1 MAEENPHIEIKKLPK
16 PIDNPREQY
25 LFENENLI
33 LGRPG
38 FIFRSYPTLKE
49 RLQQSLREQKEYNFN
64 ISKISR
70 NNSLG
75 QLASKN
81 IFNNNSTTNKDN
93 KNISLTRN
101 NSQILKS
108 KTLTN
113 IITQPILRFKN
124 RTDLERIC
132 DTIQQYVK
140 PSEQEKIKE
149 IRERHVH
156 SIDFP
161 KGILYKGSF
170 KNLKNLKKIQ
180 KNSIDKNINNI
191 NFLDDKKGI
200 DVDNKNKPIIFFTR
214 LQRLNVEAKKIR
226 SKLHFKTH
234 FKGVESVFINPK
246 QIYDTVKKEEN
257 ISQKNIGNYAY
268 NENLEKEEIEKRNE
282 YKEDMNNLLLEEKE
296 KENIINTKEFSNYL
310 NNKVYYNDPV
320 LKRNIDKKK
329 SEEDKINQIK
339 KMNYL
344 KKIAFEDDNLKS
356 SNRSNDSNG
365 NVNTE
370 SSNEGN
376 KNKKN
381 VNYENEHQLRIGGK
395 VFHMQNEMNLIAKE
409 ILNKCKFYSPKIQDK
424 KKKFIN

>member
-38 FIFRSYPTLKE
+38 LIFRSYPTLKE
-49 RLQQSLREQKEYNFN
+49 RLQQSLKEQKEYNFN

-149 IRERHVH
+149 IRARHVH

-161 KGILYKGSF
+161 KGILYKGGF

-226 SKLHFKTH
+226 SNLHFKTH

-339 KMNYL
+339 NMKYL

-365 NVNTE
+365 NVNTD

-395 VFHMQNEMNLIAKE
+395 LFHMQNEMNLIAKE

-424 KKKFIN
+424 KKKFIY